1 MNITPEQLHKILTG
15 TYSFSQLGFSMLITR
30 LKSIYS
36 KDPSPYTLQSCTRE
50 ANAFL
55 NKYSNVMASDCSI
68 IAEL

>member
-15 TYSFSQLGFSMLITR
+15 SYSFSQLGFSMLITR
-30 LKSIYS
+30 LKGIYS

-55 NKYSNVMASDCSI
+55 NKYSNVMAADCST